1 MTRGLRAHEKAH
13 RHKSQS
19 MTMSWGGGR
28 AFTPS
33 RETLICICHC
43 FLAPFSFHPF
53 SFKIPTLPS
62 LLSSLWNSSV
72 CLLSYPPPR
81 LSLPGAL
88 MPYICTANSYSIMIM
103 IEHRSSSAG
112 YGLIYDV
119 LLSWEAW
126 IRTRTLIQGTYTH
139 LYWRSL
145 IRFIYQKGCKYYR
158 WKK

>member
-1 MTRGLRAHEKAH
+1 MIRGLHAHEKAH
-13 RHKSQS
+13 RHKSVA
-19 MTMSWGGGR
+19 MSWGGGR
-28 AFTPS
+28 AFIPS

-62 LLSSLWNSSV
+62 LLPSLRNSSV
-72 CLLSYPPPR
+72 CLLSYPHPR

-88 MPYICTANSYSIMIM
+88 TPYICTADSYSIMTM

-119 LLSWEAW
+119 FLSWEAR
-126 IRTRTLIQGTYTH
+126 IRTRTLIQGTYKY
-139 LYWRSL
+139 LYWRNL
-145 IRFIYQKGCKYYR
+145 IGFIYFKIFLYYYR
-158 WKK
+158 KK